1 MKDPLLLPHFSFLL
15 VLLTTGASG
24 EHPAEQVRG
33 NLDGQRVRVN
43 LPPTTEPK
51 GVAIF
56 FHGQGSNYNHKMDG
70 TWLDALRRDGWVVA
84 SSMFFLIES
93 AAVEDYWKTFMNVYA
108 LAILLV
114 AVYYFDCVRFASLST
129 LCSSSTITLTGR
141 SQSRFTW
148 VSYLIFCVLFS
159 F

>member
-1 MKDPLLLPHFSFLL
+1 MRTKRIAQGVTATVLAFLL

-84 SSMFFLIES
+84 SSMFHREN
-93 AAVEDYWKTFMNVYA
+93 WGT
-108 LAILLV
+108 
-114 AVYYFDCVRFASLST
+114 
-129 LCSSSTITLTGR
+129 R
-141 SQSRFTW
+141 SPPRTP
-148 VSYLIFCVLFS
+148 
-159 F
+159 